1 MTGLDV
7 VAVVSMRFVVIIV
20 IPKNRMDSSGV
31 SVKFY
36 SSSSIDVVLVDSV
49 ELESFVSNSFVG
61 LRISVY
67 LSFCILVTIV

>member
-20 IPKNRMDSSGV
+20 IPKNRMDSSRV

-49 ELESFVSNSFVG
+49 ELESFVSH
-61 LRISVY
+61 
-67 LSFCILVTIV
+67 